1 MYGVFYFSVGVGC
14 RKKPKFIFRGEPAPS
29 TRDIRPVLK
38 LIVEFY
44 GKIILYAD

>member
-1 MYGVFYFSVGVGC
+1 MYGVFHFGVGVGC
-14 RKKPKFIFRGEPAPS
+14 RKKPKFIFRAEPAPS
-29 TRDIRPVLK
+29 TRTIRLVLK